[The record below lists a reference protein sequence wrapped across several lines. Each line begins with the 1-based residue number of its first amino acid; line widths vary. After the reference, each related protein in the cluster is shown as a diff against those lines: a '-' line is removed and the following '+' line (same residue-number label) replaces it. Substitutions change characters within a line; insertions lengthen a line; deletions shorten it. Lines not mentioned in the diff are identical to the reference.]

1 MTRLLKHIALCA
13 MGLMGLTA
21 CASLDPFGGMNEPS
35 ATSLAIVPM
44 TSAFDDPSLAEHKRM
59 IAQFGG
65 EYKAAAL
72 EDFLN
77 ASLKRLAGADTNK
90 SQAYQVTILNTP
102 AVNAFALP
110 SGYVYVTRGLLALAN
125 DSAEVAAVMAH
136 EIAHVTARHA
146 LARAEL
152 EKTEALKTKVASAI
166 QSRARS
172 DELKANGRLTLS
184 GFSRE
189 QELEADRLGVKMI
202 AVAGYDPYA
211 AARFLTSLGRSSA
224 MRDSMMGSKAQSS
237 ALDLSSTHPSTP
249 ERIAKATEM
258 ARQLA
263 APGLGESDREA
274 YLALIEGLDF
284 GDNPAEGLVRGRKF
298 QHPKLGFEFTAPER
312 FVLENS
318 TKALLGLVDGG
329 AEALR
334 LDSVALSSDVAL
346 EAYLT
351 TGWIEGLQKDTIQ
364 KRTINGLDAAIAKA
378 QNGAWDFRI
387 GVIRLGTDVY
397 RLIFAA
403 HHPAGS
409 ADRRF
414 MAAIDSFRR
423 LTSEEIKGLHPAHI
437 TLIKAEAGDN
447 LASLSARMAGLDH
460 PAESFMILNGLD
472 KGSEIHP
479 GQIYKIVLE

>member
-1 MTRLLKHIALCA
+1 MAGCST
-13 MGLMGLTA
+13 
-21 CASLDPFGGMNEPS
+21 LDPYAGMSEPS

-44 TSAFDDPSLAEHKRM
+44 TSAFDDPSSAEHKRL

-65 EYKAAAL
+65 EYKSTII
-72 EDFLN
+72 ENFLN
-77 ASLKRLAGADTNK
+77 TSLKRLAAAGSN
-90 SQAYQVTILNTP
+90 SGEAYQVTILNTP

-110 SGYVYVTRGLLALAN
+110 SGNLYLTRGLLALAN

-146 LARAEL
+146 SARAEL
-152 EKTEALKTKVASAI
+152 EKTEALKSKVASAI

-189 QELEADRLGVKMI
+189 QELEADRLGVRMI
-202 AVAGYDPYA
+202 AQAGYDPYA
-211 AARFLTSLGRSSA
+211 AARFLTSLGRASA
-224 MRDSMMGSKAQSS
+224 LRENVLSSKAQSTS
-237 ALDLSSTHPSTP
+237 GDLSASHPTTP
-249 ERIAKATEM
+249 ERINKALDM

-263 APGLGESDREA
+263 ASDRVDSNRDE
-274 YLALIEGLDF
+274 YLSLIDGLEF

-318 TKALLGLVDGG
+318 AKALLGLVDGG

-334 LDSVALSSDVAL
+334 LDSVALSADIAL
-346 EAYLT
+346 ESYMT
-351 TGWIEGLQKDTIQ
+351 NGWIEGLQKESIQ
-364 KRTINGLDAAIAKA
+364 KRSVNGLDAAIAKA
-378 QNGAWDFRI
+378 QNGTWDFRI

-403 HHPAGS
+403 HHPAGI

-414 MAAIDSFRR
+414 INAIDSFRR
-423 LTSEEIKGLHPAHI
+423 LTFEEIKGLHAAHI
-437 TLIKAEAGDN
+437 ALITADEGDTV
-447 LASLSARMAGLDH
+447 ASLSAHMTGVDRPVEGI
-460 PAESFMILNGLD
+460 MILNGLE
-472 KGSEIHP
+472 KGAGVNP
-479 GQIYKIVLE
+479 GQKYKIVLD